1 MTLYNSPVVL
11 VEFLLV
17 IWRVSH
23 RTSRSFHGAAKGER
37 EEIFPP
43 SLMTMEKR
51 QHVWQLFSLVSAFTS
66 ACLFSLR
73 LSLARIHSSARM
85 LTYTHIQVHRH
96 K

>member
-43 SLMTMEKR
+43 SLMTMEN
-51 QHVWQLFSLVSAFTS
+51 VSMFGSCFLSFLHLPAPVFFLS
-66 ACLFSLR
+66 